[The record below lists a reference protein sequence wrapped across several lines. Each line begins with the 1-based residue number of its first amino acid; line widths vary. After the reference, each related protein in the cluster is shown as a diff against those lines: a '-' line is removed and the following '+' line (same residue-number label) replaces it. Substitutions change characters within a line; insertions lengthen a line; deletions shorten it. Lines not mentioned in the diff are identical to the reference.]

1 MNTDKIEIKD
11 LYLVFGHDKQKA
23 LKVLRKG
30 KTKQEILKET
40 GCTIA
45 VNNANF
51 TIRQGEIFVIM
62 GLSGS
67 GKSSLLR
74 CLNLLNRPTS
84 GKVIVN
90 GKDIAHMGKEEL
102 RHVRRRELAMV
113 FQHFGLLPHR
123 TVLEN
128 IAFGLE
134 LQGVDKAEREQKAR
148 ECMSLVKLDGY
159 ADMLISELSGG
170 MQQRVGLARAL
181 ANDPEVLLMDEAFSA
196 LDPLIRIEMQD
207 ELLALQSKMKKTI
220 VFITHDLE
228 EAIKLGDRIAIM
240 RDGNVEQVGTSEE
253 ILTEPANAYIRNFVE
268 KVERRRV
275 ITAASIMVDKP
286 VVARL
291 GKEGPEALIRKMKER
306 KLTVL
311 PVVNA
316 DGILVGEVRLG
327 DLVELRQKQVK
338 DITPAV
344 REQVHSVLGDTVVD
358 DILPLMTKTN
368 SPIWVVNERRE
379 FEGVVPLASLIVE
392 VTGKDKKEIN
402 EIIQNAID
410 L

>member
-23 LKVLRKG
+23 LKMLLKG

-113 FQHFGLLPHR
+113 FQHFGLMPHR

-134 LQGVDKAEREQKAR
+134 LQGVDKTEREQKAR